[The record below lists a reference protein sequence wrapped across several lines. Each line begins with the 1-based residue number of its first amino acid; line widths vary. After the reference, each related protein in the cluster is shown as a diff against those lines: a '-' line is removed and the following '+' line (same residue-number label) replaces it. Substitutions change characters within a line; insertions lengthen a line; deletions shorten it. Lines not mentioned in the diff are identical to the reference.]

1 VRVVEMVGELVEG
14 YGEAEETLMAKIAN
28 KNNQILSLRAQND
41 RLLNALSIQQQVTEN
56 SSNHVLNLQIAPPQT
71 LEGESDS
78 NSEEGDLS
86 ETWTTIKTMSPND
99 IYSPQD
105 TMREVE
111 ENESKIEWP
120 FNQDRK
126 SHRNQIDNFN

>member
-1 VRVVEMVGELVEG
+1 MILFIDLIENFGEIEVRVVEMVGELVEG

-28 KNNQILSLRAQND
+28 KNNQILSLRAHND

-56 SSNHVLNLQIAPPQT
+56 SSNHLLNLQIIPPQT

-78 NSEEGDLS
+78 NSEEDDLS

-99 IYSPQD
+99 IYSSQVNRSFGD
-105 TMREVE
+105 SQTL
-111 ENESKIEWP
+111 
-120 FNQDRK
+120 
-126 SHRNQIDNFN
+126 

>member
-1 VRVVEMVGELVEG
+1 LILFIDLIENFGEIEVRVVEMVGELVEG

-28 KNNQILSLRAQND
+28 KNNQILSLRAHND

-56 SSNHVLNLQIAPPQT
+56 SSNHLLNLQIIPPQT

-78 NSEEGDLS
+78 NSEEDDLS

-99 IYSPQD
+99 IYSSQVNRSFGD
-105 TMREVE
+105 SQTL
-111 ENESKIEWP
+111 
-120 FNQDRK
+120 
-126 SHRNQIDNFN
+126 